1 MTASSLTFVA
11 FALLVA
17 SLHAVWANR
26 VWRALL
32 FFVANLLFVASFTTA
47 PKALLPFACFLG
59 FGYLGVRS
67 AQFFKGSAATAV
79 VVLTTLALFCW
90 LKKYWFFSFVGF
102 LPFPYLAIGLS
113 YAFFRIMGMIVD
125 ARTEPSIARI
135 GPIDFF
141 NFAMNFPT
149 MIAGPIDRYQEFS
162 KPPSR
167 VSLADLGRATE
178 RVTIGFF
185 KVLVLSSLLSGFQTQ
200 ATGGVTS
207 GADTMTKVLE
217 SLVSFGVYP
226 VYLYFNFSGYSDI
239 VIGIGYLFGKT
250 YPENFN
256 APFSSF
262 SFIEFWTRWHMTLS
276 NWLKDYVYT
285 PFLMALMKWN
295 LPRSLDPYLGT
306 LAYFVTFFLI
316 GIWHGSTIVFAIYG
330 LLLALG
336 VSINKLHQTYM
347 QRFLGKKRYKA
358 VASERSYRYGSRGL
372 TYTWYAFCMI
382 CFWANGETASRIIG
396 TLGVSGMVLSF
407 VLLLV
412 LATVILNLWEE
423 GAARVRGAT
432 APALA
437 TPYAPYLRAIATG
450 ALVFGCIANAVLTQK
465 VNADIIYQAF

>member
-11 FALLVA
+11 FAILVA
-17 SLHAVWANR
+17 SLHAVWSNK
-26 VWRALL
+26 VWRGLL
-32 FFVANLLFVASFTTA
+32 FCGANLLFVASFTTA

-67 AQFFKGSAATAV
+67 AQFFKGQGVTAA

-90 LKKYWFFSFVGF
+90 LKKYWFLSFVGF

-113 YAFFRIMGMIVD
+113 YAFFRIMGMIID
-125 ARTEPSIARI
+125 ARTEPGIAAI
-135 GPIDFF
+135 GPIKFF

-162 KPPSR
+162 KPPTP
-167 VSLADLGRATE
+167 VGLADLGQAVE
-178 RVTIGFF
+178 RITIGFF
-185 KVLVLSSLLSGFQTQ
+185 KVLVLSSLLSGIQTR
-200 ATGGVTS
+200 ATGQVT
-207 GADTMTKVLE
+207 ADGDTVARVWE
-217 SLVSFGVYP
+217 SLASFGAYP
-226 VYLYFNFSGYSDI
+226 IYLYFNFSGYSDI
-239 VIGIGYLFGKT
+239 VIGIGYLFGKK
-250 YPENFN
+250 YPENFD

-262 SFIEFWTRWHMTLS
+262 SFIEFWSRWHMTLS

-285 PFLMALMKWN
+285 PFLMSLMKAN
-295 LPRSLDPYLGT
+295 MPRSFDPYLGT

-347 QRFLGKKRYKA
+347 QKALGKKQYKIVAANRYYKF
-358 VASERSYRYGSRGL
+358 VARGL
-372 TYTWYAFCMI
+372 TYTWYSFCMI
-382 CFWANGETASRIIG
+382 CFWANGETATRIVG
-396 TLGVSGMVLSF
+396 ALGIPGMIFSF
-407 VLLLV
+407 AELLV
-412 LATVILNLWEE
+412 LATVALNLWEGGVE
-423 GAARVRGAT
+423 RVRGIAG
-432 APALA
+432 PALA
-437 TPYAPYLRAIATG
+437 AAYAPYLRAAAVG